1 MQIIPCV
8 VGLGYVGLPMVLKLA
23 NEFDTFGYDINKS
36 RIIFLK
42 KRIDT
47 NNEFAKFQFITKKD
61 ISFSSN
67 IDQVKNCNFF
77 IVSVPTPINKKNIP
91 DLNILIKSA
100 KQIAKIIKKDD
111 IIFLEST
118 VYPGVTKNIFIKTI
132 KKYSNLIPNKDFFY
146 GYSPERIN
154 PGDKKHNISNIS
166 KIVSFNFSNKQA
178 VRKTCLIYKSVSK
191 NIVYTKNIEDA
202 ETGKLIENIQR
213 DVNIAFFNELLIFCD
228 KINLNY
234 KNVVKLASTKWNFLK
249 FNPGLVGGHCLPIN
263 PYYLSSISLKNKFNP
278 KLILTA
284 RKRNERMKDYV
295 LEKIIKFFKKKEI
308 FKKSKIL
315 IIGLTY
321 KPGVADCRN
330 SIGLEIL
337 NNLNSINTNTYGYDP
352 FLEKKFLKNSKIL
365 KNIKN
370 INSFDLIVFLNFHK
384 IFKKIYK
391 KSQKNKVLDIFYNY

>member
-8 VGLGYVGLPMVLKLA
+8 VGLGYVGLPLVLKLA
-23 NEFDTFGYDINKS
+23 NKFDTFGYDINKS
-36 RIIFLK
+36 RVIFLK

-47 NNEFAKFQFITKKD
+47 NNEFAKFQFTTKKD

-77 IVSVPTPINKKNIP
+77 IVSVPTPVNKKNIP

-166 KIVSFNFSNKQA
+166 KIVSFNFSDKQA
-178 VRKTCLIYKSVSK
+178 VKKTCLIYKSVSK
-191 NIVYTKNIEDA
+191 NVVYTKNIEDA

-284 RKRNERMKDYV
+284 RKRNERMKNYV

-337 NNLNSINTNTYGYDP
+337 NNLNNINTNTYGYDP

>member
-23 NEFDTFGYDINKS
+23 NKFDTFGYDINKA
-36 RIIFLK
+36 RVRFLK

-47 NNEFAKFQFITKKD
+47 NNEFAKFQFTTKKN

-100 KQIAKIIKKDD
+100 EQIAKIIKKDD

-166 KIVSFNFSNKQA
+166 KIVSFNFSSKQA
-178 VRKTCLIYKSVSK
+178 VKKTCLIYKSVSK
-191 NIVYTKNIEDA
+191 NVVYTKNIEDA

-295 LEKIIKFFKKKEI
+295 LKKIIKFFKKKEI

>member
-23 NEFDTFGYDINKS
+23 NKFDTFGYDINKS
-36 RIIFLK
+36 RVIFLK

-47 NNEFAKFQFITKKD
+47 NNEFAKFQFTTKKD
-61 ISFSSN
+61 IFFSSN

-77 IVSVPTPINKKNIP
+77 IVSVPTPLNKKNIP

-166 KIVSFNFSNKQA
+166 KIVSFNFSDKQA
-178 VRKTCLIYKSVSK
+178 VKKTCLIYTSVSK
-191 NIVYTKNIEDA
+191 NVVYTKNIEDA

-391 KSQKNKVLDIFYNY
+391 KSQKNKILDIFYNY

>member
-23 NEFDTFGYDINKS
+23 NKFDTFGYDINKS
-36 RIIFLK
+36 RVIFLK

-47 NNEFAKFQFITKKD
+47 NNEFAKFQFTTKKD

-77 IVSVPTPINKKNIP
+77 IVSVPTPVNKKNIP

-166 KIVSFNFSNKQA
+166 KIVSFNFSDKQA
-178 VRKTCLIYKSVSK
+178 VKKTCLIYKSVSK
-191 NIVYTKNIEDA
+191 NVVYTKNIEDA

-284 RKRNERMKDYV
+284 RKRNERMKNYV

-330 SIGLEIL
+330 SIGLEIF

-370 INSFDLIVFLNFHK
+370 INTFDLIVFLNFHK

>member
-1 MQIIPCV
+1 M
-8 VGLGYVGLPMVLKLA
+8 
-23 NEFDTFGYDINKS
+23 
-36 RIIFLK
+36 
-42 KRIDT
+42 
-47 NNEFAKFQFITKKD
+47 
-61 ISFSSN
+61 
-67 IDQVKNCNFF
+67 
-77 IVSVPTPINKKNIP
+77 
-91 DLNILIKSA
+91 
-100 KQIAKIIKKDD
+100 
-111 IIFLEST
+111 
-118 VYPGVTKNIFIKTI
+118 
-132 KKYSNLIPNKDFFY
+132 
-146 GYSPERIN
+146 
-154 PGDKKHNISNIS
+154 
-166 KIVSFNFSNKQA
+166 
-178 VRKTCLIYKSVSK
+178 
-191 NIVYTKNIEDA
+191 
-202 ETGKLIENIQR
+202 
-213 DVNIAFFNELLIFCD
+213 LIFCD

-284 RKRNERMKDYV
+284 RKRNERMKNYV
-295 LEKIIKFFKKKEI
+295 LEKIIKFFKKKVI

>member
-23 NEFDTFGYDINKS
+23 NKFDTFGYDINKS
-36 RIIFLK
+36 RVISLK

-47 NNEFAKFQFITKKD
+47 NNEFTKSQFKTKKN
-61 ISFSSN
+61 ISFISDIN
-67 IDQVKNCNFF
+67 QVKNCNFF
-77 IVSVPTPINKKNIP
+77 IVSVPTPLNKKNIP

-100 KQIAKIIKKDD
+100 KQLAKIIKKDD

-118 VYPGVTKNIFIKTI
+118 VYPGVTKNIFIKNI
-132 KKYSNLIPNKDFFY
+132 KEYSNLTPNKDFFY

-166 KIVSFNFSNKQA
+166 KIVSFDFSKKEA
-178 VRKTCLIYKSVSK
+178 VKKTFLVYKSVSK
-191 NIVYTKNIEDA
+191 NVVYTKNIEDA

-295 LEKIIKFFKKKEI
+295 LEKIKKFFKKKDT

-337 NNLNSINTNTYGYDP
+337 NNLNSINNNTYGYDP
-352 FLEKKFLKNSKIL
+352 FLEKKFLENSKIL

-370 INSFDLIVFLNFHK
+370 IHSFDLIVFLNFHK
-384 IFKKIYK
+384 IFKKIFYRA
-391 KSQKNKVLDIFYNY
+391 QKNKILDIFYNY

>member
-23 NEFDTFGYDINKS
+23 NKFDTFGYDINKS
-36 RIIFLK
+36 RVIFLK

-47 NNEFAKFQFITKKD
+47 NNEFAKFQFTTKKD

-77 IVSVPTPINKKNIP
+77 IVSVPTPLNKKNIP

-166 KIVSFNFSNKQA
+166 KIVAFNFSDKQA
-178 VRKTCLIYKSVSK
+178 VKKTCLIYKSVSK
-191 NIVYTKNIEDA
+191 NVVYTKNIEDA

-370 INSFDLIVFLNFHK
+370 INTFDLIVFLNFHK

-391 KSQKNKVLDIFYNY
+391 KSQKNKILDIFYNY

>member
-23 NEFDTFGYDINKS
+23 NKFNTFGYDINKS
-36 RIIFLK
+36 RVIFLK
-42 KRIDT
+42 KGIDA
-47 NNEFAKFQFITKKD
+47 NNEFSKSQFKTKKD

-67 IDQVKNCNFF
+67 INQVKNCNFF

-100 KQIAKIIKKDD
+100 KQLAKIIKKDD

-166 KIVSFNFSNKQA
+166 KIVSFNFSKKEA
-178 VRKTCLIYKSVSK
+178 VKKTYLIYKSVSK
-191 NIVYTKNIEDA
+191 NVVYTKNIEDA

-263 PYYLSSISLKNKFNP
+263 PYYLSSIALKNKFNP

-321 KPGVADCRN
+321 KPGVTDCRN

-370 INSFDLIVFLNFHK
+370 TDSFDLIVFLNFHK

>member
-23 NEFDTFGYDINKS
+23 NKFDTFGYDINKS
-36 RIIFLK
+36 RVISLK

-47 NNEFAKFQFITKKD
+47 NNEFTKSQFKTKKN
-61 ISFSSN
+61 ISFISD

-77 IVSVPTPINKKNIP
+77 IVSVPTPLNKTNIP

-100 KQIAKIIKKDD
+100 KQLAKIIKKND

-118 VYPGVTKNIFIKTI
+118 VYPGVTKNIFIKNI

-166 KIVSFNFSNKQA
+166 KIVSFNFSKKEA
-178 VRKTCLIYKSVSK
+178 VKKTFLVYKSVSK
-191 NIVYTKNIEDA
+191 NVVYTKNIEDA

-228 KINLNY
+228 KTNLNY

-295 LEKIIKFFKKKEI
+295 LEKIKKFFKKKDT

-337 NNLNSINTNTYGYDP
+337 NNLNSINNNTYGYDP
-352 FLEKKFLKNSKIL
+352 FLEKKFMENSKIL

-384 IFKKIYK
+384 IFKKIFYR
-391 KSQKNKVLDIFYNY
+391 SQKNKILDIFYNY

>member
-23 NEFDTFGYDINKS
+23 NKFDTFGYDINKS
-36 RIIFLK
+36 RVIFLK

-47 NNEFAKFQFITKKD
+47 NNEFAKFQFTTKKD

-77 IVSVPTPINKKNIP
+77 IVSVPTPLNKKNIP

-166 KIVSFNFSNKQA
+166 KIVSFNFSDKQA
-178 VRKTCLIYKSVSK
+178 VKKTCLIYTSVSK
-191 NIVYTKNIEDA
+191 NVVYTKNIEDA

-391 KSQKNKVLDIFYNY
+391 KSQKNKILDIFYNY

>member
-23 NEFDTFGYDINKS
+23 NKFDTFGYDINKS
-36 RIIFLK
+36 RVIFLK

-47 NNEFAKFQFITKKD
+47 NNEFAKFQFTTKKD

-77 IVSVPTPINKKNIP
+77 IVSVPTPVNKKNIP

-166 KIVSFNFSNKQA
+166 KIVSFNFSDKQA
-178 VRKTCLIYKSVSK
+178 VKKTCLIYKSVSK
-191 NIVYTKNIEDA
+191 NVVYTKNIEDA

-228 KINLNY
+228 KINLDY

-337 NNLNSINTNTYGYDP
+337 NNLNNINTNTYGYDP

>member
-23 NEFDTFGYDINKS
+23 NKFDTFGYDINKS
-36 RIIFLK
+36 RVIFLK

-47 NNEFAKFQFITKKD
+47 NNEFAKFQFTTKKN

-178 VRKTCLIYKSVSK
+178 VKKTCLIYKSVSK
-191 NIVYTKNIEDA
+191 NVVYTKNIEDA

-337 NNLNSINTNTYGYDP
+337 NNLKNINTNTYGYDP

-365 KNIKN
+365 KNVKN

-391 KSQKNKVLDIFYNY
+391 KTQKNKVLDIFYNY

>member
-23 NEFDTFGYDINKS
+23 NKFDTFGYDINKA
-36 RIIFLK
+36 RVKFLK

-47 NNEFAKFQFITKKD
+47 NNEFAKFQFTTKKN

-100 KQIAKIIKKDD
+100 EQIAKIIKKDD

-166 KIVSFNFSNKQA
+166 KIVSFNFSSKQA
-178 VRKTCLIYKSVSK
+178 VKKTCLIYKSVSK
-191 NIVYTKNIEDA
+191 NVVYTKNIEDA

-295 LEKIIKFFKKKEI
+295 LKKIIKFFKKKEI

>member
-8 VGLGYVGLPMVLKLA
+8 VGLGYVGLPVVLKLA
-23 NEFDTFGYDINKS
+23 NKFDTFGYDINKS
-36 RIIFLK
+36 RVIFLK

-47 NNEFAKFQFITKKD
+47 NNEFAKIQFTTKKD

-67 IDQVKNCNFF
+67 IDRVKNCNFF

-100 KQIAKIIKKDD
+100 KQIAKILKKDD

-191 NIVYTKNIEDA
+191 NVVYTKNIEDA

-284 RKRNERMKDYV
+284 RKRNERMKNYV

-337 NNLNSINTNTYGYDP
+337 NNLNNINTNTYGYDP